1 MSESS
6 WVSELVALPSVHRRG
21 LSPKEIGDVE
31 TDFPDVDPAFEA
43 RSFVA
48 WWGDGTRRLVRPYA
62 AWRNWLKNARRF
74 ARPESDPLDAYRKS
88 YGRYLRKAVD

>member
-6 WVSELVALPSVHRRG
+6 WVSELVAMPSVSRRG
-21 LSPKEIGDVE
+21 ISEKEKNDIE
-31 TDFPDVDPAFEA
+31 TDFPDVDLAFEA

-62 AWRNWLKNARRF
+62 AWRNWLKNARKF
-74 ARPESDPLDAYRKS
+74 AKPSDPLDAYRKS
-88 YGRYLRKAVD
+88 YGRYLRKALD